1 MRDFWADWTHL
12 PTEWSSAISRR
23 ANELYQIDDA
33 LQDDEGLIECSVL
46 PLQNVVLF
54 PNMVTPLFVSHES
67 SLLAIEEATR
77 SIETMIAVAQ
87 LDPDIEDPKPGDL
100 YTVGTEVAVGRL
112 MHLPDGSTSVLT
124 QGRRRIQIVE
134 FIATTPFMRVKGR
147 PIEESVERTKET
159 VALMRAVLTLFEK
172 CVQLNRSLPEEAYVY
187 AANIEEPSWM
197 ADLIVSALNLSIAE
211 RQSILE
217 TFDPLE
223 RLQRTS
229 VLLGRELDVLELE
242 DQIHSKVQSEVDRS
256 QREMYLREQMKAIQ
270 SELGETDLWTQEIA
284 ELRDQIQHLSLPEE
298 VETRAVKE
306 VQRLNQMPPMSPE
319 VGIIRT
325 YLDWLMGLPWSDITQ
340 DNLDVRHV
348 AKVLD
353 SQHHALQKAKERILE
368 YIAVRSLAPT
378 KQKQP
383 ILCFVGPPGTGKT
396 SLGRSIADALSREFV
411 RISLG
416 GIRDEAEIR
425 GHRRTYIGA
434 LPGRILQTMRRA
446 GTVNPLFMLD
456 EIDKL
461 GVDFRGDP
469 ASALL
474 EVLDPEQNHAFSDHY
489 LEIPYDLSRVM
500 FITTANTIGTIPPAL
515 LDRLELI
522 EFPGYIEE
530 EKLTIAHKF
539 LVPRQ
544 IEQNGLHAGELVITE
559 EAVRTMIREY
569 TWEPGVR
576 NLERE
581 IGKIC
586 RKVARR
592 KAEGRKVP
600 RRITPKMLER
610 LLGPPQITPHEAE
623 REDQIGTATGL
634 AWTENGGDSLAIE
647 ALLVEGKGNL
657 QITGQLGEV
666 MQESAQAA
674 LSYIKSR
681 AKELG
686 ISPDIFEKTDI
697 HIHVPEGAIPK
708 DGPSAGITMATALA
722 SALTSRPVRREVG
735 MSGEIT
741 LRGHVLPIGGVRD
754 KLMAAYRLKLKTVV
768 IPAKNDKDLAELPRQ
783 ARNALDVRLVEHMD
797 EVLEI
802 ALLSDT
808 KKPRRRA
815 QSTRRTSASQ
825 SAPLSSG

>member
-1 MRDFWADWTHL
+1 
-12 PTEWSSAISRR
+12 
-23 ANELYQIDDA
+23 
-33 LQDDEGLIECSVL
+33 
-46 PLQNVVLF
+46 
-54 PNMVTPLFVSHES
+54 
-67 SLLAIEEATR
+67 
-77 SIETMIAVAQ
+77 
-87 LDPDIEDPKPGDL
+87 
-100 YTVGTEVAVGRL
+100 
-112 MHLPDGSTSVLT
+112 
-124 QGRRRIQIVE
+124 
-134 FIATTPFMRVKGR
+134 
-147 PIEESVERTKET
+147 
-159 VALMRAVLTLFEK
+159 
-172 CVQLNRSLPEEAYVY
+172 
-187 AANIEEPSWM
+187 
-197 ADLIVSALNLSIAE
+197 LIVSALNLSIAE

-353 SQHHALQKAKERILE
+353 SQHHALLKAKERILE